1 MKHINLIA
9 QSFNESKSD
18 LKENLP
24 LAKYNWDSMT
34 KINLITLIDKK
45 YNKSLDYKKF
55 DKLKTFGDLNNLIIK
70 TLK

>member
-1 MKHINLIA
+1 
-9 QSFNESKSD
+9 
-18 LKENLP
+18 
-24 LAKYNWDSMT
+24 MT